1 MKTILCGVM
10 TLALAF
16 LSGQLMAQTA
26 AAGADQAKAAGVD
39 KAKADVPEI
48 SLAELKQA
56 IADKTVTL
64 LDCNGNESYAK
75 GHIPGALN
83 FETAKAALADK
94 LPKEK
99 AALVVAYCGG
109 PKCGAYKAGAE
120 AAAKLG
126 YTNVKHFSGGITG
139 WKEAKETL
147 ETADLCKKCGQ
158 VKGSGDCCKAK

>member
-10 TLALAF
+10 TLALACSPG
-16 LSGQLMAQTA
+16 LLMAQTA
-26 AAGADQAKAAGVD
+26 AAGAEQTKAGVPD
-39 KAKADVPEI
+39 I
-48 SLAELKQA
+48 SLADLKQA
-56 IADKTVTL
+56 IADKAVTL
-64 LDCNGNESYAK
+64 IDCNGSASYAK
-75 GHIPGALN
+75 GHIPGAIN
-83 FETAKAALADK
+83 FETAKTALVDR

-99 AALVVAYCGG
+99 SALVVAYCGG

-147 ETADLCKKCGQ
+147 ETADLCQKCGQ
-158 VKGSGDCCKAK
+158 AKGSGDCCKTK